1 MSITKTTKQS
11 TFKGK
16 KVIDDIL
23 KFSDDSRINQ
33 EMKKNHQERP
43 SLLPI
48 SCKSISPIE
57 CFQSLV
63 NKHDKKDTENVY
75 SMCLSFMLQ
84 TEHEVNIAG
93 MSTRK
98 VSTNYIFREK
108 TKKKEAKSKAK
119 NEEDSF
125 FHNMTF
131 AMKYYIT
138 SEFASNSFL
147 QIQPQE
153 GLLIDILDKIL
164 ILNIGN
170 YSNDNFILAPKTVL
184 GKIFF
189 IVNKSII

>member
-1 MSITKTTKQS
+1 MEYISAKIMSITKTTKQS

-23 KFSDDSRINQ
+23 KFSDESRINQ

-43 SLLPI
+43 GLLPI

-119 NEEDSF
+119 IRAKFEATSKQKSEQKSKQKLKQK
-125 FHNMTF
+125 T
-131 AMKYYIT
+131 KQT
-138 SEFASNSFL
+138 SEQNRSKNRS
-147 QIQPQE
+147 
-153 GLLIDILDKIL
+153 K
-164 ILNIGN
+164 N
-170 YSNDNFILAPKTVL
+170 
-184 GKIFF
+184 
-189 IVNKSII
+189 